1 MSTKKYMS
9 LERLTEYDGLIKT
22 EIAEGDAA
30 VKSYVDTEVAKMASS
45 SHNHDDRYYTETEVD
60 TKISGVNS
68 TISTHTGNSDIHVT
82 TTNKSNWNSAYTH
95 STSAHAP
102 SNAEKNIIVG
112 IQKNGTDLTVNS
124 STRKVN
130 ITVPTTAAEVGA
142 ATSDHKH
149 DDLYDA
155 KGAAAGALSSA
166 QAYADSAATK
176 VKNDLLNGAGTA
188 YDTLKELGELIVDNA
203 DAIDA
208 LETIASGKADAT
220 HSHAIADVSGLQSAL
235 DGKAASS
242 HGTHVSFDSTN
253 KPKMDGT
260 AAFGTSSKV
269 ARADHVHPTDTSRA
283 SQADLDVLEGVVAGK
298 ANTTHSHA
306 IGDVSGLQEALDAKD
321 TAIEAAKTEASNQD
335 AVILLEA
342 QQSAK
347 TYTDTVA
354 AGKANVTHSHA
365 ISDVSGLQ
373 TALNNKADASHG
385 THVTWSTTSPKMN
398 GTASVGSETKVARGD
413 HVHPTDTSRASKTE
427 FDTHV
432 ADTTKHITST
442 ERTNWNAAKTHAD
455 SAHAPSNA
463 QANVIES
470 IKVNGT
476 AQTISSKSVN
486 ITVPT
491 KASDIGA
498 AASSHGHEI
507 SEITNLQST
516 LTNAANAIS
525 ANTGS
530 ITALTDRTKALE
542 DKVGDGFEEIT
553 SEEIRALFAN

>member
-354 AGKANVTHSHA
+354 AGKANATHSHA